1 MKSELNKSESNV
13 SRTLG
18 LGYFNLARGLGMLLI
33 VLGHSINLYLEP
45 QPTGSGGLF
54 SGAGSVFGGGIMAA
68 FFMISGYGFYKRKPR
83 KCFVIQRKLLLLP
96 YCIVAAAVII
106 SKFLLAVV
114 RHRSFMENG
123 GEFIL
128 TYLLG
133 LNAEGGGT
141 LWGIPVES
149 VSIFWFV
156 LALFGGWLIYN
167 CIAQITSDRLR
178 VLLTAACVILGYVL
192 TLFSKIWPWCLPM
205 ALIAG
210 GYLHA
215 GAELKERGLLEKK
228 ISWKWWGI
236 ILALILFSAA
246 FGQVSIVACM
256 WKLGLADVLATFCTG
271 FLFLRIYAAYMKRE

>member
-1 MKSELNKSESNV
+1 MKSEANRSEPNV

-18 LGYFNLARGLGMLLI
+18 LGYFNLARGLGMVLI
-33 VLGHSINLYLEP
+33 VLGHSINLYLDP
-45 QPTGSGGLF
+45 LPTGNGGFF

-68 FFMISGYGFYKRKPR
+68 FFMISGYGFYKRKPH
-83 KCFVIQRKLLLLP
+83 KCFAIQRKLLLLP

-114 RHRSFMENG
+114 RQRSFMENG
-123 GEFIL
+123 GEFVL

-167 CIAQITSDRLR
+167 CIAQITSNRLR

-205 ALIAG
+205 ALIAV

-215 GAELKERGLLEKK
+215 GAELKDR
-228 ISWKWWGI
+228 
-236 ILALILFSAA
+236 
-246 FGQVSIVACM
+246 
-256 WKLGLADVLATFCTG
+256 
-271 FLFLRIYAAYMKRE
+271 